1 MKVTNWY
8 YIVIAQDTSGNDAR
22 HYHFYDEA
30 DACRFA
36 LTNKNIIAY
45 GLPGV
50 YKITYSYNPD
60 IPKYPNYKEMVEKL
74 NADEILFY
82 ETERKK
88 NNETLD

>member
-8 YIVIAQDTSGNDAR
+8 YIVIAQDTSGNDTR

-30 DACRFA
+30 DACKFA
-36 LTNKNIIAY
+36 LANKNIIAY

-50 YKITYSYNPD
+50 YTITYSYNPD
-60 IPKYPNYKEMVEKL
+60 IPKYQNYKEMVEKL

-82 ETERKK
+82 ETERKRK
-88 NNETLD
+88 